1 MKRERDGGRERR
13 KIQRKRT
20 RETRKRN
27 IFLSFPLPITLT
39 TFFLLFSLCLPVLIS
54 LLSPACHLL
63 IPFHFVAGLQKLGE
77 PFCDGYSACYLDG
90 IFNSINVGQ
99 CSTLGQPGRAHVFP
113 NRSVR
118 VNAAAK
124 AMLGERRSSPAVAGL
139 GCAQGSGHTPSSRS
153 AAWSFLCSQ
162 RWWS

>member
-1 MKRERDGGRERR
+1 MKWPVVL
-13 KIQRKRT
+13 QRAST
-20 RETRKRN
+20 L
-27 IFLSFPLPITLT
+27 IFRVLGC
-39 TFFLLFSLCLPVLIS
+39 LL
-54 LLSPACHLL
+54 
-63 IPFHFVAGLQKLGE
+63 FHFVAGLQKLGE

-124 AMLGERRSSPAVAGL
+124 AMLGERRSRPAVAGL
-139 GCAQGSGHTPSSRS
+139 GCAQGSGLFCVPNGGGLDLRGYT
-153 AAWSFLCSQ
+153 
-162 RWWS
+162 